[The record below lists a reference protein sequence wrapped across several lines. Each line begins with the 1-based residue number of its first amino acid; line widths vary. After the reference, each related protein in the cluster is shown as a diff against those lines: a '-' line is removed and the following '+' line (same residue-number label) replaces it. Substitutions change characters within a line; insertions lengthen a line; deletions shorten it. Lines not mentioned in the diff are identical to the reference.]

1 MIIEDICLA
10 QIVGSITAH
19 SRCIN
24 AIDCNDEGLLASVSD
39 DCYVR
44 IWQLTG
50 DAEDLEVNQM
60 ELHSGKTCFTFRSTT
75 NAIMKLKI
83 TNWLE

>member
-1 MIIEDICLA
+1 MVSKDRSKQLCMIIEDIPLA

-24 AIDCNDEGLLASVSD
+24 AIDCNGEGLVASVSD

-44 IWQLTG
+44 VWQLTG
-50 DAEDLEVNQM
+50 DAEDLQVKQT
-60 ELHSGKTCFTFRSTT
+60 ELH
-75 NAIMKLKI
+75 
-83 TNWLE
+83 LEEK